1 MRTRTLGKTEISV
14 SELGLGTWGLSGSGY
29 GPVPDTE
36 ARQVIERARL
46 MGVTL
51 FETADT
57 YAAGRM
63 EKELGEVLKD
73 PKSTVVTKWGTDL
86 ISSPSRKNFSDSFLV
101 KCAENSRARL
111 GDSLRIVALL
121 HNPSTKALKNGTGI
135 ETMKKL
141 VTEGTI
147 AAWGISVSD
156 EATAEEALKHEPPV
170 LSLPYNILHVVPLR
184 KVAAEIEKQGTGL
197 LAHSVLFYGLLAG
210 RWAPTKDFRSY
221 DHRSERWAGG
231 ALRERVRQLDAVRPL
246 VSGDVTTMRSAAVR
260 FVLENKLVS
269 SAILGPRS
277 STQIDQLVRECK
289 AEPPYL
295 SAGKMSA
302 LEARLTEMDVPR

>member
-14 SELGLGTWGLSGSGY
+14 SELGLGTWGLSGNGY

-57 YAAGRM
+57 YASGRM

-86 ISSPSRKNFSDSFLV
+86 VSSPSRKNFADSFLV
-101 KCAENSRARL
+101 KCAEASRTRL
-111 GDSLRIVALL
+111 GDSLRVVALL
-121 HNPSTKALKNGTGI
+121 HNPSLKALKNGTGI
-135 ETMKKL
+135 ETMKRL

-156 EATAEEALKHEPPV
+156 ELTAEEALKHEPQV
-170 LSLPYNILHVVPLR
+170 LSLPYNILHVVPFR
-184 KVAAEIEKQGTGL
+184 KAAPEVEKQGTGL
-197 LAHSVLFYGLLAG
+197 LVHSVLFYGLLAG

-260 FVLENKLVS
+260 FALESKLVS

-277 STQIDQLVRECK
+277 SSQIDQLVRECK

>member
-57 YAAGRM
+57 YASGRM

-86 ISSPSRKNFSDSFLV
+86 ESSPSRKNFDDSFLT
-101 KCAENSRARL
+101 KCAEKSRARL
-111 GDSLRIVALL
+111 GDSLRVVALL
-121 HNPSTKALKNGTGI
+121 HNPSHKALEKGAGI
-135 ETMKKL
+135 ETMKRL
-141 VTEGTI
+141 VAEGTI

-156 EATAEEALKHEPPV
+156 EATAEEALKHEPQV
-170 LSLPYNILHVVPLR
+170 LSLPYNILHVLPLR
-184 KVAAEIEKQGTGL
+184 KVASEIEKQGTGL

-231 ALRERVRQLDAVRPL
+231 ALRERIRQLDAVRPL

-260 FVLENKLVS
+260 FVLENNLVS
-269 SAILGPRS
+269 CAILGPRS

>member
-1 MRTRTLGKTEISV
+1 MRTRTLGKTEIIV
-14 SELGLGTWGLSGSGY
+14 SELGLGTWGLSGTGY

-51 FETADT
+51 FETADG
-57 YAAGRM
+57 YGAGRM

-73 PKSTVVTKWGTDL
+73 PRSTVVTKWGTDL
-86 ISSPSRKNFSDSFLV
+86 VSSPARKKFDDSFL
-101 KCAENSRARL
+101 KKSAEESRARL
-111 GDSLRIVALL
+111 GDTLRVVGLL
-121 HNPSTKALKNGTGI
+121 HNPSQKALEKGSGV
-135 ETMKKL
+135 ETMKQL
-141 VTEGTI
+141 VKDGVI
-147 AAWGISVSD
+147 SAWGMSVSD
-156 EATAEEALKHEPPV
+156 EASAEAALKHEPQV

-184 KVAAEIEKQGTGL
+184 KVSAEIEKQGTGL

-210 RWAPTKDFRSY
+210 RWAPSKDFRSY
-221 DHRSERWAGG
+221 DHRSERWPPG
-231 ALRERVRQLDAVRPL
+231 ALRERIRQLDAVRPL

-277 STQIDQLVRECK
+277 SSQLDQLVRECR

-295 SAGKMSA
+295 SEGKLSA
-302 LEARLTEMDVPR
+302 LEARLKEMDVPR

>member
-14 SELGLGTWGLSGSGY
+14 SELGLGTWGLSGNGY

-57 YAAGRM
+57 YAGGRM
-63 EKELGEVLKD
+63 ETMLGEILKD

-86 ISSPSRKNFSDSFLV
+86 ASSPTRKSFGESFL
-101 KCAENSRARL
+101 KACAEKSRERL
-111 GDSLRIVALL
+111 GDSLRVVGLL
-121 HNPSTKALKNGTGI
+121 HNPSLPALQKGAGV
-135 ETMKKL
+135 ETMKQL
-141 VTEGTI
+141 VLDGTI
-147 AAWGISVSD
+147 AAWGISASD
-156 EATAEEALKHEPPV
+156 ETTAQEALKHEPQV

-184 KVAAEIEKQGTGL
+184 EVADEIEKQGTGV

-210 RWAPTKDFRSY
+210 RWAATKDFRSY

-231 ALRERVRQLDAVRPL
+231 ALRARVRQLDAVRPL

-260 FVLENKLVS
+260 FVLQNKLVS
-269 SAILGPRS
+269 SAILGPRNS
-277 STQIDQLVRECK
+277 PQIDQLVRECK

-295 SAGKMSA
+295 SEGKMSA
-302 LEARLTEMDVPR
+302 LEARLREMDVPR

>member
-14 SELGLGTWGLSGSGY
+14 SELGLGTWGLSGNGY

-51 FETADT
+51 FETADA
-57 YAAGRM
+57 YGSGRM

-86 ISSPSRKNFSDSFLV
+86 ASSPSRKTFSDSFI
-101 KCAENSRARL
+101 KKAAEDSRKRL
-111 GDSLRIVALL
+111 GDSLRVVGML
-121 HNPSTKALKNGTGI
+121 HNPSLSALEKGSGV

-141 VTEGTI
+141 AEEGTI
-147 AAWGISVSD
+147 AAWGISVGD
-156 EATAEEALKHEPPV
+156 EQAAQAALKHEPQV

-231 ALRERVRQLDAVRPL
+231 ALRGRVRQLDAVRPL

-269 SAILGPRS
+269 SAILGPRN

-289 AEPPYL
+289 GEPPYL
-295 SAGKMSA
+295 SEGKMSA
-302 LEARLTEMDVPR
+302 LEARLSEMDVPR